1 MRVNYASIFE
11 RKRIMMNDIVVDK
24 LTLSYPDGFHIM
36 DAGEKER
43 LNFLG
48 GDTGECLS
56 DPDRHII
63 ISIGYKSAG
72 GLGFLVSAKDAA
84 KKTEAAI
91 RKAMLS
97 FSYHLNGFDK
107 RSIGGEDAEGFRYE
121 YEAQGISMYAESVVV
136 KHEHTLYYL
145 HFYARKELLEESLA
159 VWGDILSSAGF

>member
-1 MRVNYASIFE
+1 MWVNCVSIFE
-11 RKRIMMNDIVVDK
+11 RKRIMMNGIAIEK

-36 DAGEKER
+36 DAGEKEK

-48 GDTGECLS
+48 GSTGECLN

-84 KKTEAAI
+84 KRTEAAI
-91 RKAMLS
+91 RKPMQA

-121 YEAQGISMYAESVVV
+121 YEAQGISMYNA
-136 KHEHTLYYL
+136 
-145 HFYARKELLEESLA
+145 
-159 VWGDILSSAGF
+159 